1 MEIFWN
7 NNISSFATKVDLA
20 NLNFNGDTLDIDKL
34 KHVRTNLSNL
44 KSKVDKLDADK
55 LVPLPVDLSILSD
68 AVTND
73 GVKRMYIML
82 IKSIEDKVPD
92 ITKLATKTISNAEI
106 NEVKGEIPNITN
118 LTTTSGLIIIDM
130 KVTSISNFVKKSNTK
145 INEVEK
151 KITDDNHDKYINTLE
166 FTEFT
171 KENSDLRLKRE
182 NQTNKPK

>member
-44 KSKVDKLDADK
+44 KNKVDKLDADK

-82 IKSIEDKVPD
+82 IKSIEDKLPD

-106 NEVKGEIPNITN
+106 NEVEGEIPNITY
-118 LTTTSGLIIIDM
+118 LTTTRGLIIIDM
-130 KVTSISNFVKKSNTK
+130 KVTSVSNFVKKSNPK

-166 FTEFT
+166 FNKFT
-171 KENSDLRLKRE
+171 KENSDLRLKQE

>member
-1 MEIFWN
+1 M
-7 NNISSFATKVDLA
+7 
-20 NLNFNGDTLDIDKL
+20 
-34 KHVRTNLSNL
+34 

-166 FTEFT
+166 FNKFT
-171 KENSDLRLKRE
+171 KENSDLRLKQE
-182 NQTNKPK
+182 NQTNKPE

>member
-34 KHVRTNLSNL
+34 KHVPTNLSNL
-44 KSKVDKLDADK
+44 KSEVDKLDADK
-55 LVPLPVDLSILSD
+55 LVPPPVDLSILSD

-73 GVKRMYIML
+73 DVKRMYMML
-82 IKSIEDKVPD
+82 IKSIKGEVPD
-92 ITKLATKTISNAEI
+92 ITKLATKTIFNAEI
-106 NEVKGEIPNITN
+106 NEVKGEILNITN

-130 KVTSISNFVKKSNTK
+130 KVTSVSNFVKKSNTK

-166 FTEFT
+166 FNKFT
-171 KENSDLRLKRE
+171 KENSDLRLKQE